1 MTESS
6 ASSSV
11 KTPSEEERFAKL
23 LEERYQSISR
33 SDPLIRFRDRAWDHF
48 LEMGLP
54 TKKTSEFQYVP
65 LRKLYAKTLQP
76 STAPLL
82 TKEQVEAHV
91 SKGSE
96 QSYAVFVN
104 GRFDPLL
111 SCLTGLPK
119 KAMAIPLHEAFRTFG
134 SYFNNQAARIL
145 QEETDPFAALNAAF
159 CQNALFIYL
168 PPNSVVDHP
177 IHLLHFVTAD
187 QSFLNPRIEFFC
199 GALTEAFVLSQT
211 VYVGET
217 DAFVNG
223 SLQISLD
230 EGARVHMERK
240 AMAVPAKS
248 WQMEAVRVLMKKDS
262 SFNSLMATTG
272 AESVRDDYRI
282 SMVGPNAEA
291 YLTGVWNLEGKRE
304 AHTHVK
310 IDHQAP
316 YCRSNQLFKGILN
329 NQSKSSFEGKIFIQK
344 AAQKTE
350 AYQLNQ
356 NLLLDPYAMAYTK
369 PNLEIFAD
377 DVKASHGATIGKV
390 DEEALFYLQTRGIP
404 TEMGKQLLVS
414 GFCGEVLDKYA
425 FLKT

>member
-1 MTESS
+1 MTESNGS
-6 ASSSV
+6 AV
-11 KTPSEEERFAKL
+11 KAPLEEERFAHS
-23 LEERYQSISR
+23 LETLYRSISR
-33 SDPLIRFRDRAWDHF
+33 TDPLIRFRDKAWDHF
-48 LEMGLP
+48 LELGLP

-65 LRKLYAKTLQP
+65 LRKLYAKEFQQSQTVG
-76 STAPLL
+76 L
-82 TKEQVEAHV
+82 TRDQVEAHV
-91 SKGSE
+91 CKVSE
-96 QSYAVFVN
+96 QSFAVFVN
-104 GRFDPLL
+104 GRFEPLL

-159 CQNALFIYL
+159 CQNALFFYL
-168 PPNSVVDHP
+168 PPNSIVDRP

-187 QSFLNPRIEFFC
+187 QAFINPRVEFFC
-199 GALTEAFVLSQT
+199 GALSEAFVLSQT
-211 VYVGET
+211 VYMGDSE
-217 DAFVNG
+217 AFVNG

-230 EGARVHMERK
+230 EGARIHLERK
-240 AMAVPAKS
+240 AMHVPAKS
-248 WQMEAVRVLMKKDS
+248 WLMDAVRVLMKKDS
-262 SFNSLMATTG
+262 SLNALMATEGSET
-272 AESVRDDYRI
+272 VRDDYRI
-282 SMVGPNAEA
+282 SLVGPNAEA
-291 YLTGVWNLEGKRE
+291 FLSGVWNLEGKRE

-390 DEEALFYLQTRGIP
+390 DDEALFYLQTRGIP
-404 TEMGKQLLVS
+404 TEVGKKLLVS

-425 FLKT
+425 FLKK